1 MNPFVSRITG
11 NSWVLPVSGLSLVL
25 GFMMTLAWID
35 KTNRAERLKLLSP
48 DVADRFTNSNLDRIE
63 ATQKVSEEV
72 GKLRA
77 DNTKLQNALASQN
90 SSSKVL
96 NDSLQEAKMFA
107 GLTEVEGPGVTVTLR
122 DSTKPMPAQADPRA
136 ANIHDG
142 DVLQVVNVLWH
153 AGAEAICVNKHRI
166 ITRSSFTCVGL
177 VILVDGTPIASPVVI
192 QAIGDPETL
201 KGALNTR
208 QAILDQIRHDYDD
221 PNMVE
226 LASFQKARLPAY
238 AGSTAF
244 KYAVAA
250 KEKK

>member
-1 MNPFVSRITG
+1 M
-11 NSWVLPVSGLSLVL
+11 
-25 GFMMTLAWID
+25 
-35 KTNRAERLKLLSP
+35 
-48 DVADRFTNSNLDRIE
+48 
-63 ATQKVSEEV
+63 SEEV

-77 DNTKLQNALASQN
+77 DNTKLETAIASQT
-90 SSSKVL
+90 SMGKVL
-96 NDSLQEAKMFA
+96 NDSLQEAKMLA
-107 GLTEVEGPGVTVTLR
+107 GLTEVQGPGITVTLR
-122 DSTKPMPAQADPRA
+122 DSTKPLPPQADPRA

-153 AGAEAICVNKHRI
+153 AGAEAISVNKHRI
-166 ITRSSFTCVGL
+166 VSRSSFTCVGL
-177 VILVDGTPIASPVVI
+177 VILVDGSPIASPVVI

-208 QAILDQIRHDYDD
+208 GAILDQIRHDYDD

-226 LASFQKARLPAY
+226 IASFTKVRLSAY

-244 KYAVAA
+244 KYAVVP